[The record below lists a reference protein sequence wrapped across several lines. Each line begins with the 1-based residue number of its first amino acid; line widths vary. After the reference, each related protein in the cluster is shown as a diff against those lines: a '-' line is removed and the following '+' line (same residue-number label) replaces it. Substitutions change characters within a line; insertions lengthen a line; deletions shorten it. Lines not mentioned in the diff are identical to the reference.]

1 MVIMGWVVNAE
12 PLALPAAAVV
22 SIARVAMPK
31 VGVMLWVAVVK
42 EPEVKV
48 RVYAVPAVPL
58 MPTSEKVATPATA
71 LTVAVPTVVPLPLTV
86 MITEAVLVVT
96 MLPKVSLM
104 VIMGWVVNAEP
115 LAEPAAGVVIV
126 AWVAVPKTLATW
138 TALPLVPPKEVT
150 TAVRLPRDGAVA
162 KVMVNWVAVALVT
175 VPVPVL
181 RTTVLLAA
189 VVSNPVPAMVR
200 VVALLARVL
209 PLFNVTVGVVGENT
223 IVGRPPKVAVQPV
236 VPAR

>member
-1 MVIMGWVVNAE
+1 
-12 PLALPAAAVV
+12 
-22 SIARVAMPK
+22 
-31 VGVMLWVAVVK
+31 
-42 EPEVKV
+42 
-48 RVYAVPAVPL
+48 

-71 LTVAVPTVVPLPLTV
+71 LTVVVPTVVPLPLTV
-86 MITEAVLVVT
+86 MVTKAVLLVT
-96 MLPKVSLM
+96 VLPNASLM